1 MFDREEVFFGV
12 RNGVDG
18 FPGLGSLRLGS
29 FDFRVLSF
37 ELGVGVLRF
46 LVCRRGVREAGGG
59 FFFEIFFIEL
69 FGITVISRGGG
80 GLGPLLA
87 ESVKEGFV
95 GGSFEFRVSSFE
107 RMTGGLR

>member
-1 MFDREEVFFGV
+1 M
-12 RNGVDG
+12 
-18 FPGLGSLRLGS
+18 GLFWKGER
-29 FDFRVLSF
+29 
-37 ELGVGVLRF
+37 
-46 LVCRRGVREAGGG
+46 VREAGGG

-69 FGITVISRGGG
+69 FGITGISRGGG

-95 GGSFEFRVSSFE
+95 GGSFEFRILSSKFRVSSFE